1 MVGVVHMIVGVGGV
15 VSFGFITLMLSYTYR
30 VALHVIYII
39 M

>member
-1 MVGVVHMIVGVGGV
+1 MVGVVFVGV
-15 VSFGFITLMLSYTYR
+15 VSFGFITLMLSYTVR